1 MTTLAISLAMP
12 RADYEA
18 FLALRQRLTAVP
30 ERLAESQ
37 FLDELSRKGYDFL
50 DYFGAHHI
58 FAGNDSPE

>member
-1 MTTLAISLAMP
+1 MP